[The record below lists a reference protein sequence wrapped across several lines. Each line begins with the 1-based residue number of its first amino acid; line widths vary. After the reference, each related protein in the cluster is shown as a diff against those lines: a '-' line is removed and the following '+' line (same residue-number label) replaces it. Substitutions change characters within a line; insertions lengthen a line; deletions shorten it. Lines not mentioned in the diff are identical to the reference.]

1 MDCDCEK
8 KYGGCSLHR
17 SKSSFQEDDP
27 QMNSVPSTST
37 LQNPEFPD
45 ATDLERTRIRLK
57 DSEQSSTDDL
67 SGKENSCL
75 IPSLGTSNPLAFDL
89 EVHIK
94 KNPRE
99 LKRSFQH
106 VPPDKDICS
115 SDSLPVCTQL
125 SADHLKNLHSKTTHR
140 HRGFSQSSVSTSK
153 TQQSLKAH
161 AEDLCASFLLACL
174 FCKFWDCVLAVG
186 DGCQY
191 CVASLCSSI
200 CNKACCCNPSALET
214 FMDFCPCC
222 GCTEYMEAC
231 GCSCADTALDCSIC
245 DLCLQTTECLE
256 LGMELSQLLFH

>member
-17 SKSSFQEDDP
+17 SKSSFHEDDP

-37 LQNPEFPD
+37 LQNPE
-45 ATDLERTRIRLK
+45 
-57 DSEQSSTDDL
+57 
-67 SGKENSCL
+67 
-75 IPSLGTSNPLAFDL
+75 
-89 EVHIK
+89 VHIK
-94 KNPRE
+94 KIPVE

-106 VPPDKDICS
+106 VRKPPDRDICS

-125 SADHLKNLHSKTTHR
+125 SANHFKDSHSKTTHR

-153 TQQSLKAH
+153 TQQSLKAP

-200 CNKACCCNPSALET
+200 CNKACCCNPSTLET

-231 GCSCADTALDCSIC
+231 GCSCADTALDCSVC